1 MATLTRAEE
10 SERFSICNLEF
21 YVNCARL
28 IGGAIMKGRRGARI
42 IRQYMAVIFRA
53 HCRNTLKEL
62 AEGTHSE
69 LRCLKNVLAGESSE
83 SSECSG
89 CLPSHLQRPCSV
101 CSIFQEKEKEKEREY
116 LRKGPVT
123 FARLHGEIS
132 AKDRGT
138 CQSSLPEYTVCTTI
152 RAHTPSALCVQ
163 PGGYHRPTLLL

>member
-10 SERFSICNLEF
+10 SERFSVCNLEF

-28 IGGAIMKGRRGARI
+28 IGAIMKGRRGARI

-53 HCRNTLKEL
+53 HWRNTLKEL

-69 LRCLKNVLAGESSE
+69 LRSLENVLAGE

-101 CSIFQEKEKEKEREY
+101 CSIFQEKEKEREY

-123 FARLHGEIS
+123 FARFHGEIS

-138 CQSSLPEYTVCTTI
+138 LPELTARV
-152 RAHTPSALCVQ
+152 HSV
-163 PGGYHRPTLLL
+163 YHY